1 MKRTILKGA
10 EIMLFVDGTTIALAT
25 SCSLEV
31 TTQTQDVR
39 TKDSAYG
46 PDKEFD
52 FCDWN
57 LSSESLVGENE
68 DSGQQIFADQLLA
81 LQLDGTPVEVVIGR
95 VSRTSAS
102 IPAEGWEES
111 SAAPRD
117 VVLGTYRG
125 QALIMSSSVNAPA
138 EGNATFSVK
147 LEGRGRLEK
156 LSAAA
161 TE

>member
-1 MKRTILKGA
+1 MRRTILKGA
-10 EIMLFVDGTTIALAT
+10 EVMLFADGATIALAT

-52 FCDWN
+52 FCEWS

-68 DSGQQIFADQLLA
+68 DVGDQYFAKDLLGMQLA
-81 LQLDGTPVEVVIGR
+81 GTPVDVVIGR

-102 IPAEGWEES
+102 IPAEGWGDPLAVS
-111 SAAPRD
+111 SD
-117 VVLGTYRG
+117 VVLGAYRG
-125 QALIMSSSVNAPA
+125 KALIMSSSVNAPTD
-138 EGNATFSVK
+138 GKATFSVK
-147 LEGRGRLEK
+147 LDGLGELKK
-156 LSAAA
+156 LAD
-161 TE
+161 TTV

>member
-10 EIMLFVDGTTIALAT
+10 EIMLFVDGATIALAT

-52 FCDWN
+52 FCEWS

-68 DSGQQIFADQLLA
+68 DAAEQIFADQLLA
-81 LQLDGTPVEVVIGR
+81 LQLDGTPVDIVIGR

-102 IPAEGWEES
+102 IPAEGWEEP
-111 SAAPRD
+111 SAVPSD

-125 QALIMSSSVNAPA
+125 KALIMSSSVNASA
-138 EGNATFSVK
+138 EGKATFSVK
-147 LEGRGRLEK
+147 LNGQGELNPVT
-156 LSAAA
+156 AA
-161 TE
+161 TT

>member
-10 EIMLFVDGTTIALAT
+10 EVMLFVDGATIALAT

-52 FCDWN
+52 FCEWS

-68 DSGQQIFADQLLA
+68 GASDQFFAKDLLS
-81 LQLDGTPVEVVIGR
+81 LQLAGTPVDVVIGR

-102 IPAEGWEES
+102 IPAEGWTEP
-111 SAAPRD
+111 SAVPSD
-117 VVLGTYRG
+117 VVLGAYRG
-125 QALIMSSSVNAPA
+125 RALVMSSSVNAPA
-138 EGNATFSVK
+138 EGKTTFSVK
-147 LEGRGRLEK
+147 LDGSGELK
-156 LSAAA
+156 PVTAA
-161 TE
+161 TT

>member
-1 MKRTILKGA
+1 MERTILKGA
-10 EIMLFVDGTTIALAT
+10 EVMLFVGGRTIALAT

-52 FCDWN
+52 FCDWS

-68 DSGQQIFADQLLA
+68 GVGEQYFAKDLLS
-81 LQLDGTPVEVVIGR
+81 LQLAGRPVDVVIGR

-102 IPAEGWEES
+102 IPAEGWAEP
-111 SAAPRD
+111 SAVPSD

-125 QALIMSSSVNAPA
+125 KALIMSSSVNAPS
-138 EGNATFSVK
+138 EGKTTFSVK
-147 LEGRGRLEK
+147 LDGLGELVPVT
-156 LSAAA
+156 AA
-161 TE
+161 TT